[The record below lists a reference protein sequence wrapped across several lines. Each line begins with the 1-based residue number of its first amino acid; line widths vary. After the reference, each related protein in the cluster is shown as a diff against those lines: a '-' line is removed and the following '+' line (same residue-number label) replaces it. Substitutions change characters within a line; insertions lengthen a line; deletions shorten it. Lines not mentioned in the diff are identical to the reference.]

1 MSWVLRRSFS
11 SASISSSNG
20 KHELP
25 KRIFTSANI
34 TSWNW
39 NVLRKQTRGATWL
52 LDKLTG

>member
-1 MSWVLRRSFS
+1 VSWVLRRSFS